1 MANQRISGTCYITVD
16 GEELNLSGSLQIPVN
31 KYTRQAVTASG
42 RVIGYSETPVVPSIT
57 GNFYVD
63 SDFPL
68 EKLRTA
74 TDMTIVAR
82 SLQTACATRSRT
94 LSSRAT
100 VRTSPLKTA
109 RCSSRSTACGV
120 TGHEAG

>member
-16 GEELNLSGSLQIPVN
+16 GEELNLSGALQIPVN

-42 RVIGYSETPVVPSIT
+42 RVIGYSETPVVPSIS

-63 SDFPL
+63 ADFPL

-74 TDMTIVAR
+74 TDMTIVAELANGMR
-82 SLQTACATRSRT
+82 YT
-94 LSSRAT
+94 LSDAFLAGDNANFAPEDGT
-100 VRTSPLKTA
+100 VQLVFN
-109 RCSSRSTACGV
+109 GV
-120 TGHEAG
+120 RGDWS

>member
-42 RVIGYSETPVVPSIT
+42 RVIGYSETPVVPSIS

-63 SDFPL
+63 ADFPL
-68 EKLRTA
+68 EKLQ
-74 TDMTIVAR
+74 M
-82 SLQTACATRSRT
+82 ACATRSLT

-100 VRTSPLKTA
+100 TRTSHRRMERFSLF
-109 RCSSRSTACGV
+109 STV
-120 TGHEAG
+120 

>member
-42 RVIGYSETPVVPSIT
+42 RVIGYSETPVVPSIS

-74 TDMTIVAR
+74 TDMTIVAELANGMR
-82 SLQTACATRSRT
+82 YT
-94 LSSRAT
+94 LSDAFLAVDNANFAPEDGT
-100 VRTSPLKTA
+100 VQLVFN
-109 RCSSRSTACGV
+109 GV
-120 TGHEAG
+120 RGDWS